1 MWSAYLSTQHG
12 RFCPFFFAHQPRSRL
27 SQPAVQACSVS
38 GWLQPPGAI
47 TAPPSART
55 VPVPSPRARTAK
67 VPAPAPKPSARKK
80 AKGTRPPRCADFE
93 IKSFGQLMAEKKKQ

>member
-1 MWSAYLSTQHG
+1 
-12 RFCPFFFAHQPRSRL
+12 
-27 SQPAVQACSVS
+27 
-38 GWLQPPGAI
+38 
-47 TAPPSART
+47 
-55 VPVPSPRARTAK
+55 VPVPAPRARTAK